1 MKMEFKEELE
11 LLLNNFIITKEN
23 NKDDYYKVKSKIKQ
37 IREFTTSK
45 LGCDI
50 IINSSLIKL
59 EKIPSMIDNTFK
71 IEDFDNIKDYI
82 FFVLLIMFLEEKT
95 PNEQFIL
102 SNLTN
107 FIINTV
113 SAIDKKEINIDF
125 KDYTTRKSLVDTLKY
140 AIKIGIIR
148 LIDGNDLLF
157 KESVESEALYEN
169 TGVSHYIMRQFKDDI
184 FTFTKPIDFLNVIDS
199 EDILNKKRYSTY
211 RTLLFYPNYDYSDFD
226 TDIYNYFIN
235 YRSRIINDLNSIL
248 DGDLLIYDNIA
259 LLTTTEK
266 NARLTFPNSR
276 KVVHDII
283 LLVNDYIINEI
294 DNLKLTKFEF
304 EQIVIKIKEENS
316 KYFSKEYREMKHNKF
331 FEIITNTM
339 EKFKLL
345 KIEDNIFKFSPV
357 IYLISGNYP
366 KEDEEENNFEQ
377 LSIEVED

>member
-1 MKMEFKEELE
+1 MEFKEELE

-71 IEDFDNIKDYI
+71 IENFDNIKDYI
-82 FFVLLIMFLEEKT
+82 FFILLIMFLEEKT

-169 TGVSHYIMRQFKDDI
+169 TGISHYIMRQFKDDI
-184 FTFTKPIDFLNVIDS
+184 FTFTKPTDFLNVIDS

-235 YRSRIINDLNSIL
+235 YRSRIINDLNNIL
-248 DGDLLIYDNIA
+248 DGDLLIYDNVA

-304 EQIVIKIKEENS
+304 EQILIKIKEENN

>member
-1 MKMEFKEELE
+1 MEFKEELE

>member
-1 MKMEFKEELE
+1 MEFKEELE

-226 TDIYNYFIN
+226 ADIYNYFIN